1 MSRPERPKIL
11 CSACLT
17 FCNCRYD
24 GSRLNNEFVEM
35 LKPYVDFV
43 TVCPEMGIGEPS
55 PREAIRIVTKSG
67 VSRLMGSYSGIDHTD
82 KMNQYIANFFATTEV
97 AEIDGIILKG
107 KSPTC
112 GFKDVK
118 HYGNFGKV
126 PALMTKTSGFF
137 GGAVKNRFKE
147 LIIEDEG
154 RLLNR
159 EIRDHFLTSVFLRF
173 GFRQVKASSQ
183 PLKALNTYHT
193 NNKYLLMAYNQ
204 AALKRLGTIVA
215 NHAHLESAE
224 VISAYDQ
231 ELNVIYASQLKLGKN
246 VNMLLHLFGYFKND
260 LSADEKKFFLEQ
272 VALYQKDLVTF
283 SALLLILK
291 AWVVRFDEAYLK
303 EQTIF
308 SHYPIDL
315 GR

>member
-1 MSRPERPKIL
+1 MSTVERPKII

-24 GSRLNNEFVEM
+24 GSRLSNEFVEM

-55 PREAIRIVTKSG
+55 PREAIRIVTKG
-67 VSRLMGSYSGIDHTD
+67 GESRLMGSYSGRDHTD
-82 KMNQYIANFFATTEV
+82 KMRDFIANFFETTDV
-97 AEIDGIILKG
+97 SEIDGIILKG

-137 GGAVKNRFKE
+137 GGAVKAKYKG
-147 LIIEDEG
+147 LIVEDEG

-159 EIRDHFLTSVFLRF
+159 DIRDHFLTAVFLRF
-173 GFRQVKASSQ
+173 GFRKVKASAQ
-183 PLKALNTYHT
+183 PLKTLVDFHT
-193 NNKYLLMAYNQ
+193 RNKYLLMAYNQ
-204 AALKRLGTIVA
+204 AALKRLGSIVA
-215 NHAHLESAE
+215 NHEHHEATTVLTLYE
-224 VISAYDQ
+224 Q
-231 ELNVIYASQLKLGKN
+231 ELNIIYASQLKPGKN

-260 LSADEKKFFLEQ
+260 LSAAEKNFFLEQ
-272 VALYQKDLVTF
+272 LALYQNDLVTF

-291 AWVVRFDEAYLK
+291 SWVIRFDEAYLR

-308 SHYPIDL
+308 SHYPLDL